1 MLGKR
6 IINTGAAG
14 AACTTDTVQ
23 ILDGVP
29 FDSIATYELESDATN
44 SIKSGYIGNGATF
57 NGSSSYV
64 DTGISSLS
72 GAFSVSLW
80 INEISLAS
88 GSMFGNWNSTSADDI
103 YIRTN
108 SSGQLILGI
117 DGISNQ
123 TFGSS
128 GDISVNTWHHI
139 VMTFNNG
146 TVEAYL
152 DGDSLGTS
160 TTGNTSFSSG
170 RNFVIGA
177 DSTKSN
183 ASHFNGTIDEVRIYN
198 TALTAG
204 NVATLYAETASSTI
218 SISGLLAHYK
228 LEGDATDETGN
239 YDGTASNVIYN
250 EYDGTATNVTYAT
263 GKFGNAAV
271 FNGSSSKI
279 ELPFNLQNTAF
290 SVSFWAKN
298 TLDSNNYYLI
308 ANNSGSAQSGWH
320 IGGANSSG
328 TVYNFRINNGSSNY
342 LLLDSGTVDDSD
354 WHHVVVTWDNTT
366 NANGAKIYINGSLSS
381 QGTSTSSTNFSFTN
395 STIQLMAEPSGSLRS
410 NGNLDQVRIYDKA
423 ISAAN
428 VSTLYAETLATS
440 QTNISLNTPSGVA
453 YYKMNDATD
462 ETGSYDASVQLGNFN
477 IAGKFGNAVSFDGV
491 LNSGMVTGQNWGRTN
506 DFAISV
512 WVKDLGVGTAGY
524 QYKVLVQN
532 YKDDYLPFGYDTTNK
547 LFNFPVH
554 DGTTLHKTLVTASNI
569 DTSYWRHLVLTQKLT
584 GTGAGA
590 FLYLDGNLE
599 DSYIGAITQRRA
611 ITSASYTST
620 TIAKNQTGQANLA
633 LEGRLDQVRLF
644 DRFISSDEVTTLYNE
659 VYCQPTI
666 VPTDHFETVL
676 YTGAGATNT
685 ITGVGFQPDLVWIK
699 DRDAALNHLLA
710 DTVRGISTDSS
721 NTTGLLLSNLTNAEL
736 TNRSEIR
743 NLSTDGFDVT
753 GTGSGSNTTG
763 HNFVSWNWKAGGG
776 AVSNTDGT
784 ITSQVSASTEAGFS
798 IVKWTGNNTAQT
810 IGHGLDSAPE
820 LIITKGLTTV
830 TNWGTYSATL
840 GATKYLVLDGTNGAI
855 STTAAAWNNT
865 DPTSSV
871 FSVGTGF
878 NYTSGIAYCFHS
890 VDGMSK
896 IGSYVGTNAGGHSI
910 VTGFRPKFLLTKRSS
925 ADGGGW
931 NIFDSERGTDKR
943 LYPHLSNAEGTDSP
957 EIVKFNSNGFT
968 LNTADSW
975 NNGSYTYI
983 YLAFAE
989 EGYNPNGLTRNA
1001 SDPFGDSSEVAFYKF
1016 EDDATDSTG
1025 SNDGTFTTP
1034 SYATGYIDKAAVFN
1048 GSSSYINLPG
1058 VIDKDNDTDYSFSM
1072 WVNFNST
1079 FTSGGATLFGI
1090 DTNNPPFASYLYG
1103 HSDGIGISM
1112 ERYYGTTQEYA
1123 NNYNTA
1129 AKFNFSTNTWYH
1141 IAGVYDASASTG
1153 KIYVN
1158 GSLIGTHNLVV
1169 KGTNRTIVNS
1179 VRLGANGSSAYF
1191 DGKIDQVRIFDR
1203 ALDSGEVTQL
1213 YNE

>member
-6 IINTGAAG
+6 IINTGADAG
-14 AACTTDTVQ
+14 ASCTTDTVQ

-29 FDSIATYELESDATN
+29 FDSIATYELESDGSN
-44 SIKSGYIGNGATF
+44 SVDTGYIGKSAVF
-57 NGSSSYV
+57 NGSSSKILAPSPFTNTEDV
-64 DTGISSLS
+64 
-72 GAFSVSLW
+72 SVSLW
-80 INEISLAS
+80 VQDVVAPSSSYRLFFQGGGNDYFYISVESDGEVKVYPDNYLDPTYARYTTTL
-88 GSMFGNWNSTSADDI
+88 STSNSGV
-103 YIRTN
+103 TN
-108 SSGQLILGI
+108 
-117 DGISNQ
+117 
-123 TFGSS
+123 
-128 GDISVNTWHHI
+128 GDWHHI
-139 VMTFNNG
+139 VVVNKIDSSANG
-146 TVEAYL
+146 GGYKIYIDGVLNAEA
-152 DGDSLGTS
+152 
-160 TTGNTSFSSG
+160 SFSSTLRRDAG
-170 RNFVIGA
+170 SSDGIGIGSSGA
-177 DSTKSN
+177 
-183 ASHFNGTIDEVRIYN
+183 GTGAFFEGKIDEVRIYN

-218 SISGLLAHYK
+218 SISGLQAHYK
-228 LEGDATDETGN
+228 FEGDATDETGN
-239 YDGTASNVIYN
+239 YNGTASNITYN
-250 EYDGTATNVTYAT
+250 EYDGTATNLTYAA
-263 GKFGNAAV
+263 GQFGNAAV
-271 FNGSSSKI
+271 FSGNSYINTGIDPSSFTKA
-279 ELPFNLQNTAF
+279 T
-290 SVSFWAKN
+290 VSFWFKRN
-298 TLDSNNYYLI
+298 GVPT
-308 ANNSGSAQSGWH
+308 NSRHMIW
-320 IGGANSSG
+320 G
-328 TVYNFRINNGSSNY
+328 T
-342 LLLDSGTVDDSD
+342 
-354 WHHVVVTWDNTT
+354 
-366 NANGAKIYINGSLSS
+366 
-381 QGTSTSSTNFSFTN
+381 GTSTDVFGIVETGSTIWIAHNTGTTSFPVSTFNSWNHIVISADSSTFTTYLNGVLIDSNKPHTFPSFTRSISYIGRSSYAN
-395 STIQLMAEPSGSLRS
+395 VHQTNGSI
-410 NGNLDQVRIYDKA
+410 DQVRIYDQKL
-423 ISAAN
+423 SAAN
-428 VSTLYAETLATS
+428 VAELYAETLATS
-440 QTNISLNTPSGVA
+440 QTNPLFSIPSGVA

-676 YTGAGATNT
+676 YTGGGASAKS
-685 ITGVGFQPDLVWIK
+685 IDELDFQPDLVWIK
-699 DRDAALNHLLA
+699 SRTSTASHVIHDVQNQPHLLITNGTNA
-710 DTVRGISTDSS
+710 LITNG
-721 NTTGLLLSNLTNAEL
+721 SNLVTFTSN
-736 TNRSEIR
+736 
-743 NLSTDGFDVT
+743 GFDLQGGASHTSVN
-753 GTGSGSNTTG
+753 GSN
-763 HNFVSWNWKAGGG
+763 NFVAWNWKAGGT
-776 AVSNTDGT
+776 AAPNTNGT
-784 ITSQVSASTEAGFS
+784 TTSYVSANQDAGFS
-798 IVKWTGNNTAQT
+798 IVKHGGSNTIT
-810 IGHGLDSAPE
+810 VGHGLSQAPE
-820 LIITKGLTTV
+820 LIIQKRIDGS
-830 TNWGTYSATL
+830 TNWIVHVASL
-840 GATKYLVLDGTNGAI
+840 GYTHRLQLNTTDGALSNGIFTNVNS
-855 STTAAAWNNT
+855 STFSFLW
-865 DPTSSV
+865 SSN
-871 FSVGTGF
+871 SYEYI
-878 NYTSGIAYCFHS
+878 NYAFHS
-890 VDGMSK
+890 VEGFSK
-896 IGSYVGTNAGGHSI
+896 IGYYVGTNAGGHSI

-957 EIVKFNSNGFT
+957 EIVTFNSNGFT

-1048 GSSSYINLPG
+1048 GSSSSIISTSYNINLSS
-1058 VIDKDNDTDYSFSM
+1058 ISLSYWFKDEINVGLQLYLNSQNHVAFGSIGANIGMYARIGNSFNHTASTTSKVQSG
-1072 WVNFNST
+1072 WNHLAFVLGSGNIKVYLNGNST
-1079 FTSGGATLFGI
+1079 PIINTTKTYNIAATKLNISKLEDAGGPYFYSNTL
-1090 DTNNPPFASYLYG
+1090 
-1103 HSDGIGISM
+1103 
-1112 ERYYGTTQEYA
+1112 
-1123 NNYNTA
+1123 
-1129 AKFNFSTNTWYH
+1129 
-1141 IAGVYDASASTG
+1141 
-1153 KIYVN
+1153 
-1158 GSLIGTHNLVV
+1158 
-1169 KGTNRTIVNS
+1169 
-1179 VRLGANGSSAYF
+1179 
-1191 DGKIDQVRIFDR
+1191 DQVRIFDR